1 MGIMYCFNFYI
12 LDLLTCLFGCESQL
26 LGFYND
32 DVFYIFRVW
41 FTINVFGFVF
51 LERVC
56 RLSASLL
63 LTPYTHSQGRC
74 SQHANSR
81 LMGVTGIHLQC
92 ITACYT
98 IRRI

>member
-41 FTINVFGFVF
+41 FYNKCVWFCFFETCMFFFG
-51 LERVC
+51 
-56 RLSASLL
+56 
-63 LTPYTHSQGRC
+63 GG
-74 SQHANSR
+74 
-81 LMGVTGIHLQC
+81 GVGGGLGG
-92 ITACYT
+92 
-98 IRRI
+98 